1 MNNCNIHTIDTEF
14 IFTGLTDNPDL
25 KIPLFLVFLIFYVIA
40 ILGNVGIIATI
51 QLESGLHT
59 PMYFFVSQLAMLDLF
74 YTSIITPNTLVNLTR
89 KVKSVNIA
97 GCATQLLLFG
107 GSATTESYL
116 LAAMA
121 YDRFVAIR
129 QPLLY
134 VTVMSS
140 RLCKLLVGGAY
151 FAGFL
156 NSAIHIS
163 FTFALKYWK
172 GNVIDH
178 FYCDIPPLLK
188 LTCSNT
194 FLNRV
199 FIFIFGGFSGAIC
212 MSTIL
217 YSYINILIAILGI
230 QSGRSKAFST
240 CVAHLTCV
248 FIFYGS
254 LTCAYFRTPSDYL
267 HIDDKIISVFYA
279 VVIPTINPMIYSL
292 RNTEVKEAV
301 SKIANKYFFQI
312 CKRSYYR
319 VATSSL

>member
-1 MNNCNIHTIDTEF
+1 MINCSTHTTDTEF
-14 IFTGLTDNPDL
+14 IFRGLTDNPNL
-25 KIPLFLVFLIFYVIA
+25 KIPLFLVFLAVYVLA

-59 PMYFFVSQLAMLDLF
+59 PMYFFVSQLAMLDIF
-74 YTSIITPNTLVNLTR
+74 YTSIITPNTLLNLTR
-89 KVKSVNIA
+89 TVKPVTIA
-97 GCATQLLLFG
+97 KCGTQLLLFG

-134 VTVMSS
+134 VTIMSS
-140 RLCKLLVGGAY
+140 RLCKLLVCGAY

-156 NSAIHIS
+156 NSTIHIS

-188 LTCSNT
+188 LACSNT

-199 FIFIFGGFSGAIC
+199 IIFIFGGLTAAIC

-217 YSYINILIAILGI
+217 YSYINILIAILSI

-240 CVAHLTCV
+240 CASHLTCV
-248 FIFYGS
+248 SIFYGS
-254 LTCAYFRTPSDYL
+254 LIIAYLRTPSDYL
-267 HIDDKIISVFYA
+267 QINEKIISVFYA
-279 VVIPTINPMIYSL
+279 VVIPTINPLIYSL
-292 RNTEVKEAV
+292 RNTEVKVAV
-301 SKIANKYFFQI
+301 RKIVNKYNFFQI
-312 CKRSYYR
+312 CKRSY
-319 VATSSL
+319 